1 MPYSANSIRTISIA
15 FLALSVALASIPY
28 ARAQSVAVQME
39 VDVDSWLGDV
49 PFDVASELT
58 AKLRDANI
66 EVTDRTDVPLVVFD
80 YVEEAAPGYVPRLV
94 PSTRIN
100 FRVDVKT
107 ERGSCMA
114 GGPISFQLPPPGDHF
129 PSAVE
134 LRRMA
139 IEAFR
144 VDRRVLL
151 AGHFVG
157 ACLGLKPSF
166 RALMAMR

>member
-15 FLALSVALASIPY
+15 FLALSVALAFIPY
-28 ARAQSVAVQME
+28 ARAQFLPVQME

-80 YVEEAAPGYVPRLV
+80 YVEQAAPGYVPRLV
-94 PSTRIN
+94 PSTGIN

-114 GGPISFQLPPPGDHF
+114 GGRSEEHT
-129 PSAVE
+129 SE
-134 LRRMA
+134 LQSHVNLVCR
-139 IEAFR
+139 
-144 VDRRVLL
+144 LL
-151 AGHFVG
+151 LEKKKG
-157 ACLGLKPSF
+157 
-166 RALMAMR
+166 